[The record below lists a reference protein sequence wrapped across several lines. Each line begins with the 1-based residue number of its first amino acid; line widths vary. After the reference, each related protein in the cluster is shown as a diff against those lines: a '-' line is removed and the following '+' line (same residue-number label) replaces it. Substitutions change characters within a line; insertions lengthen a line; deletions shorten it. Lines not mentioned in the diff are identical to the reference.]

1 MLRRPVFS
9 AEQLWRRARREAG
22 GAREGRGG
30 RGALGAGP
38 RRGAGGLKGG
48 VSTAVQ
54 TPNFIGGAFVAAAS
68 GATDEV
74 VNPATGEVIA
84 EVASGDAADADAA
97 VRAASDAFDSWRRTT
112 PRQRF
117 EMITALA
124 DAIEADLPELKR
136 LESLNVGKPVSIIDF
151 EFDLTVDNFRFFA
164 AAARFQEGRAAGE
177 YLEDHTS
184 FVRRDPIGVV
194 VGIAPWNYPLNM
206 ATWKIGPALAAGNTM
221 VLKPSELTPLTALRL
236 AELAADILPPG
247 VLNVVSGR
255 GATVGA
261 ALVEHPRVDMIS
273 LTGGVATGKRI
284 AQLASAS
291 LKRLHLELGGKA
303 PVVIFDDADVELAV
317 STLAEMSY
325 YNSGQDCTAPCR
337 FLAGPAV
344 YDDVVAGMTEAV
356 SALRIGDPFDP
367 ETNVGPIVS
376 EAHQHR
382 VAAMIARAAEA
393 GAEIT
398 TGGAMVDRPGF
409 FVEPTVIA
417 NPAQNSEIVQREVF
431 GPSVSI
437 QRFADEAQ
445 AVAWANDCDYG
456 LASSIWTSDVGR
468 AMRLSRDLHFGTVW
482 VNDHI
487 PIVSEMP
494 HGGFKESGYGKD
506 MSIYALE
513 HYTELKHVMI
523 RH

>member
-1 MLRRPVFS
+1 MCIR
-9 AEQLWRRARREAG
+9 
-22 GAREGRGG
+22 
-30 RGALGAGP
+30 
-38 RRGAGGLKGG
+38 
-48 VSTAVQ
+48 
-54 TPNFIGGAFVAAAS
+54 
-68 GATDEV
+68 
-74 VNPATGEVIA
+74 
-84 EVASGDAADADAA
+84 
-97 VRAASDAFDSWRRTT
+97 DS
-112 PRQRF
+112 
-117 EMITALA
+117 
-124 DAIEADLPELKR
+124 
-136 LESLNVGKPVSIIDF
+136 
-151 EFDLTVDNFRFFA
+151 
-164 AAARFQEGRAAGE
+164 
-177 YLEDHTS
+177 
-184 FVRRDPIGVV
+184 
-194 VGIAPWNYPLNM
+194 
-206 ATWKIGPALAAGNTM
+206 
-221 VLKPSELTPLTALRL
+221 
-236 AELAADILPPG
+236 
-247 VLNVVSGR
+247 
-255 GATVGA
+255 
-261 ALVEHPRVDMIS
+261 
-273 LTGGVATGKRI
+273 
-284 AQLASAS
+284 
-291 LKRLHLELGGKA
+291 
-303 PVVIFDDADVELAV
+303 
-317 STLAEMSY
+317 

-367 ETNVGPIVS
+367 DTDVGPIVS
-376 EAHQHR
+376 QAHQQR
-382 VAAMIARAAEA
+382 VAGMLARAAEA